1 MELHYQCNFFWVDVI
16 DEDHNDRRESIDSV
30 VNSVVLLNYMPH
42 HTGRSIIMYRRG
54 SCCFETQNEHTIQ
67 TKPLGVKEGL
77 LTLYCVS
84 ICDGKLHFLK
94 ELEHENWSFCGAF
107 LSDLS

>member
-1 MELHYQCNFFWVDVI
+1 MEVLTFKYDVCFNKKEISKGWNCIINATFFWVDVI

-77 LTLYCVS
+77 LTL
-84 ICDGKLHFLK
+84 
-94 ELEHENWSFCGAF
+94 
-107 LSDLS
+107 